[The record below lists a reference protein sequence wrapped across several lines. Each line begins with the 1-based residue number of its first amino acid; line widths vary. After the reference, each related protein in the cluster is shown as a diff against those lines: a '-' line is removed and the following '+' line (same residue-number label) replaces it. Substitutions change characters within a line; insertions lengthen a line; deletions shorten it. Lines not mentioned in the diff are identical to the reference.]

1 MGVAIISRSC
11 REPLFYP
18 LLFPPL
24 LVPPFSFNH
33 PLLLYP
39 TFLSSV
45 LYFRP
50 CFRSLSLSFLLL
62 LSKPPLTESR
72 ANRKR
77 EKKKKKK
84 RGSGGG
90 RNRQDIV
97 EPDEENEERLQWRG
111 VVRRHDERNRSF
123 RQRMKIHHRF
133 PATDNFGIIPFL
145 RLETLWCG
153 LRSTCQLD
161 GWPIE
166 SGIGIVVVL
175 GDGITVCL
183 VIGDLWRWRWWK
195 DVWLVLMCYD
205 RFFTNIYQV
214 NFVKSYRKLRYL
226 TMD

>member
-11 REPLFYP
+11 REPLFSP

-77 EKKKKKK
+77 EKKKK